1 MADTRAD
8 TLDMEAE
15 LLRLR
20 NGPFPPERAEMARTL
35 IDGLIEMYRKYGILP
50 DSTPGIREE
59 RDRRG

>member
-1 MADTRAD
+1 MADTRTHAD
-8 TLDMEAE
+8 SYEQE
-15 LLRLR
+15 LMRLR
-20 NGPFPPERAEMARTL
+20 DGPFPPERAKMARML